1 MDELDRLKA
10 ENLKLREEVEVSRQR
25 ELAELKEQL
34 ALAQAD
40 VVHYR
45 SEAQRN
51 ADTGR
56 HIHMEA
62 QTEITRL
69 RDRIG
74 ALERIPNAR
83 VGQST

>member
-1 MDELDRLKA
+1 MDEVERLKA
-10 ENLKLREEVEVSRQR
+10 ETLKLREEIEVFRQR
-25 ELAELKEQL
+25 ELAELTEQL
-34 ALAQAD
+34 ALAKAD

-51 ADTGR
+51 ADLGR
-56 HIHMEA
+56 QIHMEA
-62 QTEITRL
+62 QTELTRL